1 MQGKVGIYMDADQFL
16 LTTYT
21 EDHKEEL
28 TSFMEKRKPRFIPTG
43 IFMRSITDPILYHRS
58 FVLMAVANLFTVS
71 SIGAFF
77 LFPLFITSHGGS
89 KADIGIIMGAL
100 ALSAVVCRPWISE
113 MIDSLG
119 RKRSYTVGCIIM
131 SLMPLAYLL
140 FRGEL
145 ARFYLPLLLIRVI
158 HGVGL
163 ALCFTSAFTYIA
175 DIVPESRLNEGIGM
189 FGITGLT
196 GMAVGPAVG
205 EVVIRAFG
213 FHMFFL
219 SATIMATTGLCLQL
233 ALPESYA
240 RITAVPSESFFSVLN
255 RKKILIVALLALLF
269 GFALSASGSFVAPFA
284 KEKHLAFISLYYV
297 FYSSAAVLTR
307 VLGGRLADRI
317 GEDRIIPNAL
327 VLTGA
332 GLLLLILLEGNFILI
347 LSGLMSGCGHGFLF
361 PCLNS
366 LDIRG
371 EPVNIRGKIN
381 GVFTGGID
389 AGVFLGS
396 IILGFIGEWAG
407 FRALFLV
414 AGISLLP
421 GLWIY
426 RLLTKGR

>member
-1 MQGKVGIYMDADQFL
+1 
-16 LTTYT
+16 
-21 EDHKEEL
+21 
-28 TSFMEKRKPRFIPTG
+28 
-43 IFMRSITDPILYHRS
+43 MRSITDPVLYNRS
-58 FVLMAVANLFTVS
+58 FVLMATANFFTVS

-100 ALSAVVCRPWISE
+100 SLSAVVCRPWISE
-113 MIDSLG
+113 MIDGLG

-131 SLMPLAYLL
+131 SLIPLAYLL
-140 FRGEL
+140 FRGDL
-145 ARFYLPLLLIRVI
+145 AHFYLPLLLIRVI

-189 FGITGLT
+189 FGTTGLT
-196 GMAVGPAVG
+196 GMAVGPAIG
-205 EVVIRAFG
+205 ETVIRAFG
-213 FHMFFL
+213 FHIFFL
-219 SATIMATTGLCLQL
+219 SATIMATTGFCLQL
-233 ALPESYA
+233 ALPESYT
-240 RITAVPSESFFSVLN
+240 RVTVESSESFFSVLN

-269 GFALSASGSFVAPFA
+269 GFALSASGSFVSPFA
-284 KEKHLAFISLYYV
+284 KEKHLAFISLYYI

-307 VLGGRLADRI
+307 LLGGRLADRV

-332 GLLLLILLEGNFILI
+332 GLLLLIFLEGNFILI

-366 LDIRG
+366 LAIRG
-371 EPVNIRGKIN
+371 EPVHTRGKIN

-396 IILGFIGEWAG
+396 IILGFMGEWAG

-426 RLLTKGR
+426 RLLTKR

>member
-1 MQGKVGIYMDADQFL
+1 MDAKPL
-16 LTTYT
+16 L
-21 EDHKEEL
+21 
-28 TSFMEKRKPRFIPTG
+28 SVCPRFIPAG
-43 IFMRSITDPILYHRS
+43 IFMRSITDPVLYNRS
-58 FVLMAVANLFTVS
+58 FVLMAAANLFTVS

-89 KADIGIIMGAL
+89 KADIGIIMGAF

-131 SLMPLAYLL
+131 SLIPLAYLL

-196 GMAVGPAVG
+196 GLAVGPAIG
-205 EVVIRAFG
+205 EVVIQAFG

-233 ALPESYA
+233 ALPESY
-240 RITAVPSESFFSVLN
+240 THVTVESSESFFSVLN

-284 KEKHLAFISLYYV
+284 KEKHLAFISLYYI

-307 VLGGRLADRI
+307 LLGGRLADRI

-332 GLLLLILLEGNFILI
+332 GLLLLIFLEGNFILI

-366 LDIRG
+366 LAIRG
-371 EPVNIRGKIN
+371 EPVHIRGKIN

-426 RLLTKGR
+426 RLLRKH

>member
-1 MQGKVGIYMDADQFL
+1 
-16 LTTYT
+16 
-21 EDHKEEL
+21 
-28 TSFMEKRKPRFIPTG
+28 
-43 IFMRSITDPILYHRS
+43 
-58 FVLMAVANLFTVS
+58 MAAANLFTVS
-71 SIGAFF
+71 SLGAFF
-77 LFPLFITSHGGS
+77 LFPLFISNHGGS
-89 KADIGIIMGAL
+89 EADIGIIMGAF

-113 MIDSLG
+113 MIDRVG

-140 FRGEL
+140 FRGDL
-145 ARFYLPLLLIRVI
+145 SRFYLPLLLIRVI

-189 FGITGLT
+189 FGATGLT
-196 GMAVGPAVG
+196 GLAVGPAIG
-205 EVVIRAFG
+205 EAIIRAFD

-219 SATIMATTGLCLQL
+219 SASILATTGLCLQL
-233 ALPESYA
+233 AVPESYSH
-240 RITAVPSESFFSVLN
+240 ITVESSESFFSVLN
-255 RKKILIVALLALLF
+255 RKKSLIVALLALLF
-269 GFALSASGSFVAPFA
+269 GFALAASGSFVAPFA

-307 VLGGRLADRI
+307 LLGGRLADKI

-332 GLLLLILLEGNFILI
+332 GLLLLIFLEGNFILT
-347 LSGLMSGCGHGFLF
+347 LSGLVSGCGHGFLF

-366 LDIRG
+366 LAIRD
-371 EPVNIRGKIN
+371 ESIHIRGKIN

-396 IILGFIGEWAG
+396 VILGYIGEWAG
-407 FRALFLV
+407 FPALFLV

-426 RLLTKGR
+426 GLLTKR